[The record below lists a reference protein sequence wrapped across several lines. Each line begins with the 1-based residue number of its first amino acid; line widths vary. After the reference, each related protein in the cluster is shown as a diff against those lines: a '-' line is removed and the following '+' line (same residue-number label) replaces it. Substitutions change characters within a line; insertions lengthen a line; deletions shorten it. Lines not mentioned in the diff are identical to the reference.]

1 MWHVLPDQ
9 NQAEEH
15 GPAANGQRSL
25 YGAEQVRPAHTAG
38 SDPRL
43 QRHDHPGIH
52 KLSPCPALEGLP
64 DCLGSFRGTLFCNT
78 EMVFLLLASVLA
90 DCLAWLS
97 YVDRGAS

>member
-9 NQAEEH
+9 DQAEER

-52 KLSPCPALEGLP
+52 TLSPCPALEGLP
-64 DCLGSFRGTLFCNT
+64 DCPGFSQGTLFCNT
-78 EMVFLLLASVLA
+78 KMVSSLLASVLA

-97 YVDRGAS
+97 SEDRAAS